1 MFAPMMTTMSP
12 NIPSCPPMELSYSTS
27 SEESMHSA
35 VGYFNPAMYAMAA
48 AELPLSQPAFESSS
62 YDSSSYDSSF
72 GSPVTSS
79 PYDNTYY
86 NFTPAIVYSPEA
98 YTYLQPT
105 SIPQPSAEW
114 ISAQSASPIDE
125 TEFSPVETYDALD
138 ANNRPLK
145 PYTCHDC
152 SKAFTR
158 PADLKRHQ
166 TSVHNP
172 VFQDCPV
179 QECLRKD
186 GNGFPRRDH
195 LIEHLRSFHH
205 WDVPKRRTT
214 KRARTA

>member
-1 MFAPMMTTMSP
+1 MFATTTMSP
-12 NIPSCPPMELSYSTS
+12 SLPSCPPMEPSYSTS
-27 SEESMHSA
+27 SEESMYSTI
-35 VGYFNPAMYAMAA
+35 GYFDHTMYAMATGA
-48 AELPLSQPAFESSS
+48 LPLAQPAFEPSS
-62 YDSSSYDSSF
+62 YESSNESSSF

-79 PYDNTYY
+79 PYDAYY
-86 NFTPAIVYSPEA
+86 NFTPALVYSPEA
-98 YTYLQPT
+98 YNFLQTPAM
-105 SIPQPSAEW
+105 PQPNAEW
-114 ISAQSASPIDE
+114 VPTAQSTTSEEMVYSPA
-125 TEFSPVETYDALD
+125 ETYDVLD
-138 ANNRPLK
+138 TSKTNK
-145 PYTCHDC
+145 PYACHDC

-166 TSVHNP
+166 ASVHNP

-205 WDVPKRRTT
+205 WDVPKRRTA